1 MSKETIEQK
10 LKNYQVLTNWQ
21 KDKIALLEAKIKD
34 FESIKAAECCECERG
49 AVQDYIDLSLK
60 IECFNDDY
68 FKNLSYEEIAQ
79 LAKKSIRIT
88 TDNCNLQDKIERIG
102 QIIQESENRS
112 SACLAIWNLI
122 KDELRGV

>member
-49 AVQDYIDLSLK
+49 VVQDYIDLSLK

-88 TDNCNLQDKIERIG
+88 TDNRNLQDKIERIG
-102 QIIQESENRS
+102 RIIENSIHKNGTLFEIYKLVKNELQE
-112 SACLAIWNLI
+112 
-122 KDELRGV
+122 D

>member
-21 KDKIALLEAKIKD
+21 KDKIALLEAKIKH

-88 TDNCNLQDKIERIG
+88 TDNRNLQDKIERIG
-102 QIIQESENRS
+102 RIIENSVHKNGTLFEIYKLVKNELQE
-112 SACLAIWNLI
+112 
-122 KDELRGV
+122 D

>member
-21 KDKIALLEAKIKD
+21 KDKIALLEAKIKN

-88 TDNCNLQDKIERIG
+88 TDNRNLQDKIERIG
-102 QIIQESENRS
+102 RIIENSIHKNGTLFEIYKLVKNELQE
-112 SACLAIWNLI
+112 
-122 KDELRGV
+122 D

>member
-34 FESIKAAECCECERG
+34 YESIKAAECCECERG

-102 QIIQESENRS
+102 RIIENSVNKNGTLFEIYKLVKNELQE
-112 SACLAIWNLI
+112 
-122 KDELRGV
+122 D

>member
-1 MSKETIEQK
+1 MSKETIKQK

-21 KDKIALLEAKIKD
+21 KDKIALLEAKIKEY
-34 FESIKAAECCECERG
+34 ESIKAAECCECERG

-88 TDNCNLQDKIERIG
+88 TDNRNLQDKIERIG
-102 QIIQESENRS
+102 RIIENSIHKNGTLFEIYKLVKNELQE
-112 SACLAIWNLI
+112 
-122 KDELRGV
+122 D